1 MYRGIFTSLT
11 NFIKHSY
18 IYLMC
23 HKSTAISSFMQ
34 GHFKSTHSV
43 RVWMFLDQRHFA
55 NTGINQWERSGWFTD
70 WEQYRRPRRAEN
82 ITSLQTEIS
91 EQRPLWA
98 NVDSPT
104 EPRHVA
110 LCAITSCQLDKHRPI
125 NQNCTPALL
134 SESSRERTRV
144 TFFGVVAI
152 ASGRC
157 NKSIKT
163 MPLIDVAI
171 SWAPL

>member
-1 MYRGIFTSLT
+1 MS
-11 NFIKHSY
+11 K
-18 IYLMC
+18 
-23 HKSTAISSFMQ
+23 AISSFALLQ
-34 GHFKSTHSV
+34 GQFKFEH
-43 RVWMFLDQRHFA
+43 LDYGCSWTNDTLLTRESISGNDWADLQTEN
-55 NTGINQWERSGWFTD
+55 NTEDQS
-70 WEQYRRPRRAEN
+70 RAEN

-110 LCAITSCQLDKHRPI
+110 LLRAITSCQLDKHRPI

-163 MPLIDVAI
+163 IQLIDVAI
-171 SWAPL
+171 GWAPL